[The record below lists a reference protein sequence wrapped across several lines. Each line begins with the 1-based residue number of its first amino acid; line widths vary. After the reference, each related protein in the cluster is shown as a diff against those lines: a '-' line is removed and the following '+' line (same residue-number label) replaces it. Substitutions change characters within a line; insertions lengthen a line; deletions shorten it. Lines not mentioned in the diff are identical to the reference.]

1 MPWIDTIATWFAPAP
16 PPPRQKTQ
24 GPRRRSA
31 PPSRQQYRRGQTRS
45 RPNQPANRRRRT
57 SAGQQ
62 VIAYHGTPAAAN
74 AASIIK
80 HGFMVKSGNALG
92 DGVYLSQ
99 SLQEAK
105 GYTGTIGVYL
115 RCRVYLGR
123 SAQWTPQLRNDY
135 QLWCRERSVEVNNSA
150 ITGFLR
156 QRGFSTLTSGNI
168 IVVLWPQSANPSAW
182 KRKFR
187 EISIISVH
195 RALDDARIRV

>member
-1 MPWIDTIATWFAPAP
+1 MDTIATWFAPAP
-16 PPPRQKTQ
+16 PPPRQKTHV
-24 GPRRRSA
+24 PRQHSTH
-31 PPSRQQYRRGQTRS
+31 PSRRQHRRGQTRS
-45 RPNQPANRRRRT
+45 APRTTNRRRNT
-57 SAGQQ
+57 PAGQQ

-195 RALDDARIRV
+195 RASDDARIRV